1 MSLLAD
7 PDVTGSIEP
16 SADWEPC
23 SFGSTSEDT
32 LGRWALILVFGI
44 SLIWGQKNGQR
55 TSLIS
60 HLSTCYLLSTL
71 NVDLSV

>member
-23 SFGSTSEDT
+23 SCGSASEDT
-32 LGRWALILVFGI
+32 LGGWALILAFGI
-44 SLIWGQKNGQR
+44 SLIWGQKNRQR
-55 TSLIS
+55 TNLIS
-60 HLSTCYLLSTL
+60 HLSICYLLSTL
-71 NVDLSV
+71 NADLSI